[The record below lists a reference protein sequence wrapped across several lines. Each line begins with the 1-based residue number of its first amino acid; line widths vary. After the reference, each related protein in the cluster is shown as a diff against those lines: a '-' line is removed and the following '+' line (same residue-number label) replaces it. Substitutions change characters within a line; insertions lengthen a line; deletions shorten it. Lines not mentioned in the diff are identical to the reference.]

1 MGSSTRSSRCHRL
14 HMRKLLILVLLNSA
28 TFVSAQSE
36 ELKPGP
42 YSFKKYQQHIN
53 NAYKFIE
60 LEDIEMGCSE
70 LRMASTVLKANL
82 NLLKQYKPD
91 FDFFKSRATVK
102 YLIEGG
108 CRYVTKHRSIRA
120 TSQLPWPLHLLPQY
134 GENACAGA

>member
-14 HMRKLLILVLLNSA
+14 HMRKLLILVLLISA
-28 TFVSAQSE
+28 TFVTAQSD
-36 ELKPGP
+36 ELKPGQ

-82 NLLKQYKPD
+82 NLLKQHKPD

-102 YLIEGG
+102 YLIDGG
-108 CRYVTKHRSIRA
+108 CR
-120 TSQLPWPLHLLPQY
+120 
-134 GENACAGA
+134 